1 MFWAQVS
8 LVPLEPPLLLA
19 IKHCQVQNIMFC
31 KGEGGKPNILDLFA
45 DLKNKM
51 HYLND
56 VQDLGGGAKQM
67 FVEFL
72 VMECKGEA
80 LEF

>member
-1 MFWAQVS
+1 MLWAQVN
-8 LVPLEPPLLLA
+8 LATLDPPLLLT

-31 KGEGGKPNILDLFA
+31 KGGAKPKILDFFA
-45 DLKNKM
+45 DLQNKM

-56 VQDLGGGAKQM
+56 VQDLWGGGAKQM
-67 FVEFL
+67 FVEFV

-80 LEF
+80 LQF

>member
-8 LVPLEPPLLLA
+8 LAPLDPPLLLA

-31 KGEGGKPNILDLFA
+31 KGGAKPNILDLFV
-45 DLKNKM
+45 DLQNKM

-56 VQDLGGGAKQM
+56 V
-67 FVEFL
+67 
-72 VMECKGEA
+72 
-80 LEF
+80 